1 MIRVYQMPWKTATG
15 RKPSDMQKPEQLLI
29 FLLPFLALKKQVTR
43 TTATKVVKGIR
54 IQGLYRL

>member
-1 MIRVYQMPWKTATG
+1 MPWKTATG